1 MSPELRPYDRERDA
15 DGLYQLKTAFER
27 GLGEN
32 TGGEGKA
39 AAYEGKLTDAYRERW
54 LDWVDRCVADDERC
68 VTVAVEP
75 GAEGTA
81 SEPAAGAVVGYVFV
95 LPERL
100 SMVWDAA
107 VLNELFVAPEYRG
120 AGVAD
125 DLMDA
130 ALAVASD
137 QDLPLDRLVLDVDP
151 ANERAKGFYDR
162 YGFEPW
168 GEMVARP
175 LDGT

>member
-1 MSPELRPYDRERDA
+1 MTVDIRPYDRERDA
-15 DGLYQLKTAFER
+15 EGLYESKVAFER

-32 TGGEGKA
+32 TGGDEKA

-54 LDWVDRCVADDERC
+54 LDWVDRCVEDDPRC
-68 VTVAVEP
+68 VTVAVDSR
-75 GAEGTA
+75 TR
-81 SEPAAGAVVGYVFV
+81 AVVGYVFV

-100 SMVWDAA
+100 AMVWDAA
-107 VLNELFVAPEYRG
+107 VLNELYVAPEHRG
-120 AGVAD
+120 TGVAD
-125 DLMDA
+125 DLIDA
-130 ALAVASD
+130 ALALAAD

-162 YGFEPW
+162 HGLESW

-175 LDGT
+175 LDDA